1 MYLHIVVYWS
11 IILQTCEAE
20 RIIMTLKYSSH
31 RVKHVIVNGEPV
43 SSGVVPYIV
52 SIKEGRRILHNKLYS
67 YKSFCGG
74 SIITS
79 KKVLTAAHC
88 FERNNFAYVRDPSPL
103 AVVAGDLRNV
113 IIVNKFISNE
123 KIQWRMIS
131 SVIIHP
137 YFNFPLDD
145 IAVVFV
151 NSFWNFSNYIE
162 PVKMARLPIDYPDT
176 CYAAGYGRTS
186 HGEQSKRSEVLLRAK
201 IDIIPRIKCTQI
213 WEVPMDEFVCTSS
226 VYADVA
232 VGDSGGPLVCRGTS
246 DPEEEPGK
254 ELLVGVTSGKNFDY
268 TSIFMRVSAYADW
281 IDAMNEGCC
290 LQNWCLVSYIFFL
303 LLNI

>member
-1 MYLHIVVYWS
+1 MYLCIIVYLS

-31 RVKHVIVNGEPV
+31 RVKPVIVNGEPV
-43 SSGVVPYIV
+43 SRGVVPYIV
-52 SIKEGRRILHNKLYS
+52 SIKAGRRIKKEYS
-67 YKSFCGG
+67 YKNICGG
-74 SIITS
+74 SIINRE
-79 KKVLTAAHC
+79 KVLTAAHC
-88 FERNNFAYVRDPSPL
+88 FERNHFEYLKDPSRL

-113 IIVNKFISNE
+113 INIDKFTSNE
-123 KIQWRMIS
+123 TIQWRKIS
-131 SVIIHP
+131 GIIIHP

-151 NSFWNFSNYIE
+151 NSFWNFSKYIE
-162 PVKMARLPIDYPDT
+162 PIKIARLPIDYPDT

-186 HGEQSKRSEVLLRAK
+186 HGEKSERSPVLLKAK
-201 IDIIPRIKCTQI
+201 IDVIPRTKCTEI
-213 WEVPMDEFVCTSS
+213 WEVPMDEFVCTCS
-226 VYADVA
+226 VNTDVA
-232 VGDSGGPLVCRGTS
+232 VGDSGGPLVCRRTS

-281 IDAMNEGCC
+281 IDHVHVNEGCY
-290 LQNWCLVSYIFFL
+290 LQNWCILSYIFFL
-303 LLNI
+303 LL

>member
-1 MYLHIVVYWS
+1 MYLYILVYFS
-11 IILQTCEAE
+11 VILQTCEAE

-43 SSGVVPYIV
+43 PRGVVTYIV
-52 SIKEGRRILHNKLYS
+52 SIKAGRRINHEYLY
-67 YKSFCGG
+67 KNLCGG
-74 SIITS
+74 SIINRE
-79 KKVLTAAHC
+79 KVLTAAHC
-88 FERNNFAYVRDPSPL
+88 FERNNFEYVKDPSPL

-113 IIVNKFISNE
+113 IKINKFTSN
-123 KIQWRMIS
+123 KTTQWRKIS
-131 SVIIHP
+131 KVIIHP

-145 IAVVFV
+145 IAVVYV
-151 NSFWNFSNYIE
+151 NSFWDFSKYIE
-162 PVKMARLPIDYPDT
+162 PVKIARLPTDYPDT

-186 HGEQSKRSEVLLRAK
+186 HGAQSKRSEVLLRAK
-201 IDIIPRIKCTQI
+201 ILVIPRTKCTEI

-226 VYADVA
+226 VNADVA

-281 IDAMNEGCC
+281 IDNMNQGCC
-290 LQNWCLVSYIFFL
+290 LKNWCLFSYIFFL